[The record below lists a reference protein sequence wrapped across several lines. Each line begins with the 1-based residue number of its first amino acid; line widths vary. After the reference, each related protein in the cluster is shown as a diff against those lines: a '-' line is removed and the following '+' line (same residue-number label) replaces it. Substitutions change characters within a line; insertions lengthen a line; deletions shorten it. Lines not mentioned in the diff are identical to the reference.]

1 MQPGGHVNG
10 VGFTI
15 VDRYRINGCSFYT
28 IRYTNGILQ
37 QIPEQVMYDHASD
50 AIQKYL
56 RRQK

>member
-1 MQPGGHVNG
+1 MQSDGHVNG
-10 VGFTI
+10 VGFKI
-15 VDRYRINGCSFYT
+15 VDRYRIYT